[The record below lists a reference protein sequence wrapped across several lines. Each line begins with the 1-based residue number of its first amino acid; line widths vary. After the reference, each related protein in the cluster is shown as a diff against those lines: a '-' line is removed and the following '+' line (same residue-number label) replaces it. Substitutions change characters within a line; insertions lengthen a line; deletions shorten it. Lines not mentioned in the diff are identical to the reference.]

1 MPGLYLRLLPPRPL
15 PPLHPPAAPGRT
27 LLSVPWLR
35 AARGSPPFSTRD
47 AILRV
52 PLNSETLSMALGRL
66 CGSRDGSAGLWD
78 WNQTWYT
85 NSPRFTWCFENT
97 VLAWIPCAYLW
108 ICFPFYYSYLRH
120 KNKGYIR
127 MSHIFK
133 IKMVLGFLLVI
144 LCFSNVFFVMWEIS
158 QGIPRTPAFFISPAV
173 LGITMILAMFLTQAE
188 RMMGIRSS
196 GIMLIY
202 WLLTFLSAL
211 VIFSSKIQR
220 GLERGFLEDFFHHV
234 ATYLYVSLVLGE
246 LVLFCLVDH
255 PPFFSKAVNCSNQ
268 CPEASSSFL
277 SKITYWWF
285 SGLVWKG
292 CRQSLGV
299 DDLWSVRKKD
309 SSEEIV
315 AWAEKE
321 WKKYNKRMK
330 QKMES
335 ATFKKSQKTETDTAE
350 AEETEV
356 LLQSEHSQSGPLLQ
370 AFWSMFGTYFLL
382 STLCLVICDVFLF
395 SIPKILSLFL
405 EFIEDQEAP
414 SWHGY
419 FYAFVLVLLACLQT
433 LFEQRYMY
441 MCLVL
446 GLRLKTAVTGLVYR
460 KILIMS
466 SASRKTVTVGEIVNL
481 VSVDVQKLMDLI
493 IYFNGT
499 WLAPIRII
507 ICFVF
512 LWQLLGPSALAS
524 IAVFL
529 FLLPLNFMITKRR
542 SHFQEAQMKHK
553 DERAKL
559 TNAILSDIKVI
570 KLYGWEKTFMEKVHA
585 IRRQELQ
592 ALKRSQILFS
602 ASLASFHSST
612 FLIAFVMFAVYTLVD
627 NTHVLD
633 AQKAFVSLTL
643 INILNTAHSF
653 LPFSINAAVQAK
665 VSLKRLAAFL
675 NLEELNP
682 ESSNRNTSDCVPA
695 SIIIRNG
702 TFCWSKD
709 TSPCLRRIDLTVPQG
724 SLLAVVGQVG
734 AGKSSLLSAL
744 LGDLEKMDG
753 FVTMKGTAAYVPQQA
768 WIQNASVE
776 DNILFGKK
784 MDETWFNRVVDACA
798 LQPDLE
804 SFPAGQ
810 KSEIGEKGI
819 NISGG
824 QKQRVSLARA
834 VYQRSSIYLLDDPL
848 SAVDAHVGQHI
859 FEHVLGPNG
868 LLKDKTRVLVTHM
881 ISVLHQVDNI
891 VVLVN
896 GMIAEIGSY
905 QELSQRNGAFA
916 EFLQSHNTAEEKA
929 CSGFPATG
937 GIRDTVTSRNNPSGD
952 KLLSDNSVKSPAMG
966 RETIPISQGCTT
978 AEVTEGR
985 LTRGEKTQRGRV
997 NTSVYAA
1004 YLRAAGLPL
1013 CAYIILLF
1021 TCQQVLSF
1029 FRGYWLSVWTEDPVH
1044 NGTQQYTELRVGV
1057 FGALGVIQAVV
1068 RFVSTAAVFLGGM
1081 SASHKLF
1088 LQLLRN
1094 VARSPTVFFE
1104 ETPIGNLL
1112 NRFSKEMDAIDSIIP
1127 DKLKSLLGF
1136 LFNLLEIYLVI
1147 IVATPKAAIAIVPL
1161 TAFYAVFQHFY
1172 VTTSCQLR
1180 RLEAAS
1186 RSPIYSHI
1194 SETFH
1199 GSSVIRAYKDQERFI
1214 TKSNSLVDEN
1224 LRICFPGAVAD
1235 RWLATNLE
1243 FLGNGVVLFAA
1254 LFAAIG
1260 RTHLSPGT
1268 AGFSISY
1275 ALQITG
1281 VLNWMV
1287 RSWTEIENNIVS
1299 VERVS
1304 EYSRTPK
1311 EAPWTLNNKLQGQVW
1326 LTEGRIE
1333 FRNYSLRYR
1342 PNLELALKHI
1352 NLTINGK
1359 EKIGI
1364 TGRTGAGKST
1374 LAAGLL
1380 RLVEAAE
1387 GAILIDGQDIAQ
1399 LGLHDLRMKI
1409 TVIPQDPVLFSGTLR
1424 MNLDPLNQYTDAD
1437 IWTALEL
1444 TQLKNFVADLPEQL
1458 EYKCTDQGENL
1469 STGQKQLVCLAR
1481 ALLQKAK
1488 VLILDEA
1495 TAAIDTE
1502 TDLQIQSALRTQF
1515 KESTV
1520 LTIAHRINT
1529 IMDCDR
1535 ILVLENGQI
1544 AEFDTPK
1551 QLIAQKGL
1559 FYKLMEESGLV

>member
-1 MPGLYLRLLPPRPL
+1 M
-15 PPLHPPAAPGRT
+15 AAGG
-27 LLSVPWLR
+27 
-35 AARGSPPFSTRD
+35 A
-47 AILRV
+47 
-52 PLNSETLSMALGRL
+52 L
-66 CGSRDGSAGLWD
+66 CGSREGSAGLWN

-85 NSPRFTWCFENT
+85 NTPRFTWCFERT
-97 VLAWIPCAYLW
+97 VVAWIPCAYLW
-108 ICFPFYYSYLRH
+108 ICFPFYYLYLQH
-120 KNKGYIR
+120 KTKGYIR
-127 MSHIFK
+127 MSHVFK
-133 IKMVLGFLLVI
+133 AK
-144 LCFSNVFFVMWEIS
+144 
-158 QGIPRTPAFFISPAV
+158 
-173 LGITMILAMFLTQAE
+173 MILAVFLTQAE
-188 RMMGIRSS
+188 RMKGIQSS
-196 GIMLIY
+196 GILLIY
-202 WLLTFLSAL
+202 WLLSFMAA
-211 VIFSSKIQR
+211 VVMFSSKVQHA
-220 GLERGFLEDFFHHV
+220 LERGFLEDHFHHV
-234 ATYLYVSLVLGE
+234 TTYLYVSLVLGE

-255 PPFFSKAVNCSNQ
+255 PPFFSKAVNSPNQ
-268 CPEASSSFL
+268 CPEASTSFL

-292 CRQSLGV
+292 CQRSLKV
-299 DDLWSVRKKD
+299 DDLWPVRKED

-315 AWAEKE
+315 SWAERV
-321 WKKYNKRMK
+321 WKKCHSRTQ
-330 QKMES
+330 QKVGS
-335 ATFKKSQKTETDTAE
+335 ATFKKGQKSETGIAE

-356 LLQSEHSQSGPLLQ
+356 LLQSEHSQSRPLLK

-382 STLCLVICDVFLF
+382 STVCLVICDVFLF
-395 SIPKILSLFL
+395 SIPKLLSLFL

-419 FYAFVLVLLACLQT
+419 FYAFTMFLLACLQT

-460 KILIMS
+460 KILVMS
-466 SASRKTVTVGEIVNL
+466 SASRKAATVGEIVNL

-512 LWQLLGPSALAS
+512 LWQLLGPSALTS

-529 FLLPLNFMITKRR
+529 FLLPLNFMITKKR
-542 SHFQEAQMKHK
+542 SQFQETQMKHK

-570 KLYGWEKTFMEKVHA
+570 KLYGWEKTFTEKVLG
-585 IRRQELQ
+585 IRKQELQ

-612 FLIAFVMFAVYTLVD
+612 FLTAFVMFAVYTLVD

-643 INILNTAHSF
+643 INILNSAHSF

-682 ESSNRNTSDCVPA
+682 ESSSRNTSDCVQA
-695 SIIIRNG
+695 SITIRNG
-702 TFCWSKD
+702 TFCWSKE

-744 LGDLEKMDG
+744 LGELEKMDG
-753 FVTMKGTAAYVPQQA
+753 CMIMKDTAAYVPQQA

-776 DNILFGKK
+776 DNILFGKE
-784 MDETWFNRVVDACA
+784 MNETWFNRVIDACA

-804 SFPAGQ
+804 SFPAGR

-824 QKQRVSLARA
+824 QKQRVNLARA
-834 VYQRSSIYLLDDPL
+834 VYQKASIYLLDDPL

-868 LLKDKTRVLVTHM
+868 LLKDKQTRVLVTHT
-881 ISVLHQVDNI
+881 INILPQVDNI
-891 VVLVN
+891 VFLVD
-896 GMIAEIGSY
+896 GTISEIGSY
-905 QELSQRNGAFA
+905 QELLQRNGAFA
-916 EFLQSHNTAEEKA
+916 EFLHSHITAEEQA
-929 CSGFPATG
+929 GTGFPALG
-937 GIRDTVTSRNNPSGD
+937 DTKGTITSRSGLSQR
-952 KLLSDNSVKSPAMG
+952 KLFSDNLVRSSAMG
-966 RETIPISQGCTT
+966 RETIPASQDSTT
-978 AEVTEGR
+978 AAATKGR
-985 LTRGEKTQRGRV
+985 LMKEEKTQHSRV
-997 NTSVYAA
+997 NTSIYAA
-1004 YLRAAGLPL
+1004 YLKATGLPL
-1013 CAYIILLF
+1013 CVYTILLF
-1021 TCQQVLSF
+1021 TCQQAVSF
-1029 FRGYWLSVWTEDPVH
+1029 SRGYWLSMWTDDPVH
-1044 NGTQQYTELRVGV
+1044 NRTQQHTELRVGV
-1057 FGALGVIQAVV
+1057 FGALGVIQALG
-1068 RFVSTAAVFLGGM
+1068 RFASTAAVLLGGVL
-1081 SASHKLF
+1081 ASHKLF

-1094 VARSPTVFFE
+1094 VARSPMVFFE
-1104 ETPIGNLL
+1104 QTPIGNLL
-1112 NRFSKEMDAIDSIIP
+1112 NRFSREMDAIDSVIP

-1147 IVATPKAAIAIVPL
+1147 IVATPRAAMAIVPL
-1161 TAFYAVFQHFY
+1161 TVLYAAFQHFY
-1172 VTTSCQLR
+1172 VITSCQLR
-1180 RLEAAS
+1180 RIEAAS

-1194 SETFH
+1194 SETFQ
-1199 GSSVIRAYKDQERFI
+1199 GSSVIRAHKAQERFI
-1214 TKSNSLVDEN
+1214 LKSNFLVDEN
-1224 LRICFPGAVAD
+1224 QRICFPGAVAD

-1243 FLGNGVVLFAA
+1243 FLSNGIVLFAA
-1254 LFAAIG
+1254 LFAAVG

-1299 VERVS
+1299 VERVR
-1304 EYSRTPK
+1304 EYLRTPK
-1311 EAPWTLNNKLQGQVW
+1311 EAPWTLNGKLQGQVW

-1342 PNLELALKHI
+1342 PNLELALKHV
-1352 NLTINGK
+1352 NLTINGQ

-1374 LAAGLL
+1374 LAVGLL

-1387 GAILIDGQDIAQ
+1387 GAILIDGLDIAQ
-1399 LGLHDLRMKI
+1399 LGLHDLRTKI
-1409 TVIPQDPVLFSGTLR
+1409 TVIPQDPVLFSGSLR
-1424 MNLDPLNQYTDAD
+1424 MNLDPLNQHTDAD

-1444 TQLKNFVADLPEQL
+1444 TQLKNFVADLPDQL

-1481 ALLQKAK
+1481 ALLRKAK
-1488 VLILDEA
+1488 ILILDEA
-1495 TAAIDTE
+1495 TAAVDLE
-1502 TDLQIQSALRTQF
+1502 TDLQIQSTLRTQF
-1515 KESTV
+1515 KDSTV

-1529 IMDCDR
+1529 VMDCDR
-1535 ILVLENGQI
+1535 ILVLENGRV
-1544 AEFDTPK
+1544 AEFDTLEH
-1551 QLIAQKGL
+1551 LIAQKGP
-1559 FYKLMEESGLV
+1559 FYRLMEESGLA

>member
-1 MPGLYLRLLPPRPL
+1 
-15 PPLHPPAAPGRT
+15 
-27 LLSVPWLR
+27 
-35 AARGSPPFSTRD
+35 
-47 AILRV
+47 
-52 PLNSETLSMALGRL
+52 MALGRL
-66 CGSRDGSAGLWD
+66 CGSRDGSD

-255 PPFFSKAVNCSNQ
+255 PPFFSKAVNCSV
-268 CPEASSSFL
+268 S
-277 SKITYWWF
+277 I
-285 SGLVWKG
+285 
-292 CRQSLGV
+292 
-299 DDLWSVRKKD
+299 
-309 SSEEIV
+309 IV
-315 AWAEKE
+315 AFHNALLPCSSK
-321 WKKYNKRMK
+321 M
-330 QKMES
+330 QKNRWCFFVS
-335 ATFKKSQKTETDTAE
+335 DITS
-350 AEETEV
+350 V
-356 LLQSEHSQSGPLLQ
+356 LHKLINIVLMS
-370 AFWSMFGTYFLL
+370 
-382 STLCLVICDVFLF
+382 C
-395 SIPKILSLFL
+395 SLFL

-460 KILIMS
+460 KVSL
-466 SASRKTVTVGEIVNL
+466 KTVTVGEIVNL

-602 ASLASFHSST
+602 EMVWFCFAPFQ
-612 FLIAFVMFAVYTLVD
+612 IAFVMFAVYTLVD

-682 ESSNRNTSDCVPA
+682 ESSNRNTSDWGGDGVV
-695 SIIIRNG
+695 S
-702 TFCWSKD
+702 F
-709 TSPCLRRIDLTVPQG
+709 LYRIDLTVPQG

-929 CSGFPATG
+929 CSGFPGNA
-937 GIRDTVTSRNNPSGD
+937 RFLFS
-952 KLLSDNSVKSPAMG
+952 LYSDNSVKSPAMG

-1057 FGALGVIQAVV
+1057 FGALGVIQGL
-1068 RFVSTAAVFLGGM
+1068 FHLSPTAVFLGGM

>member
-1 MPGLYLRLLPPRPL
+1 
-15 PPLHPPAAPGRT
+15 
-27 LLSVPWLR
+27 
-35 AARGSPPFSTRD
+35 
-47 AILRV
+47 
-52 PLNSETLSMALGRL
+52 
-66 CGSRDGSAGLWD
+66 D

-85 NSPRFTWCFENT
+85 NTPRFTWCFEST
-97 VLAWIPCAYLW
+97 VIAWIPCAYLW
-108 ICFPFYYSYLRH
+108 ICFPFYYLYLRH

-133 IKMVLGFLLVI
+133 TKMVLGFILVM
-144 LCFSNVFFVMWEIS
+144 LCFSKVFFTLWERS
-158 QGIPRTPAFFISPAV
+158 QGIPRAPAFFISPAV
-173 LGITMILAMFLTQAE
+173 VGITMILAIFLTQVE
-188 RMMGIRSS
+188 RMMGIQSS
-196 GIMLIY
+196 GILLIY
-202 WLLTFLSAL
+202 WLLSFVAAVVMFT
-211 VIFSSKIQR
+211 SKVQHA
-220 GLERGFLEDFFHHV
+220 LERGFLEDLFHHV
-234 ATYLYVSLVLGE
+234 TTYLYASLVLGE

-255 PPFFSKAVNCSNQ
+255 PPFFSRDVNNPNQ
-268 CPEASSSFL
+268 CPEASTSFL

-292 CRQSLGV
+292 CKQPLVV
-299 DDLWSVRKKD
+299 DDLWPVRKED

-315 AWAEKE
+315 ALAERE
-321 WKKYNKRMK
+321 WKKCHSRTQQN
-330 QKMES
+330 MES
-335 ATFKKSQKTETDTAE
+335 ATFKKGQKSEIGIAE

-356 LLQSEHSQSGPLLQ
+356 LLQSEHSQSGPLLKV
-370 AFWSMFGTYFLL
+370 FWGMFGTYFLL
-382 STLCLVICDVFLF
+382 STVCLVICDVFLF
-395 SIPKILSLFL
+395 SIPKLLSLFL
-405 EFIEDQEAP
+405 EFIEDPEAP

-419 FYAFVLVLLACLQT
+419 FYAFSMFLLACLQT

-460 KILIMS
+460 KILVMS
-466 SASRKTVTVGEIVNL
+466 NASRKAATVGEIINL
-481 VSVDVQKLMDLI
+481 VSVDSQKLMDLI

-512 LWQLLGPSALAS
+512 LWQLLGPSALTS

-529 FLLPLNFMITKRR
+529 FLLPLNFVITKKR
-542 SHFQEAQMKHK
+542 SQFQETQMKHK

-559 TNAILSDIKVI
+559 TNAILSNIKVI
-570 KLYGWEKTFMEKVHA
+570 KLYGWEKTFMEKVLG
-585 IRRQELQ
+585 IRKQELQ

-627 NTHVLD
+627 HTNILD
-633 AQKAFVSLTL
+633 AQKAFVALTL

-653 LPFSINAAVQAK
+653 LPFSINATVQAK
-665 VSLKRLAAFL
+665 VSLNRLAAFL

-682 ESSNRNTSDCVPA
+682 ESSSRSTSDCGELFI
-695 SIIIRNG
+695 SIRNG
-702 TFCWSKD
+702 TFCWSKE
-709 TSPCLRRIDLTVPQG
+709 TSPCLKRIDLTVPHG
-724 SLLAVVGQVG
+724 SLFAVVGQVG

-744 LGDLEKMDG
+744 LGELENRNG
-753 FVTMKGTAAYVPQQA
+753 CVTVKGTAAYVPQQA

-776 DNILFGKK
+776 DNILFGKE
-784 MDETWFNRVVDACA
+784 MDETWFNRVIDACA

-804 SFPAGQ
+804 SFPAGR

-824 QKQRVSLARA
+824 QKQRVNLARA
-834 VYQRSSIYLLDDPL
+834 VYQKASIYLLDDPL

-859 FEHVLGPNG
+859 FEHVLGHNG
-868 LLKDKTRVLVTHM
+868 LLKDKTRVLVTHT
-881 ISVLHQVDNI
+881 INILPQVDNI
-891 VVLVN
+891 VFLEN
-896 GMIAEIGSY
+896 GAISEFGSY
-905 QELSQRNGAFA
+905 QELLQRNGAFA
-916 EFLQSHNTAEEKA
+916 EFLHSHITAEEKA
-929 CSGFPATG
+929 STVFPAIG
-937 GIRDTVTSRNNPSGD
+937 DTKSTITSRNSPSQE
-952 KLLSDNSVKSPAMG
+952 KPFSDNSVKFSAME
-966 RETIPISQGCTT
+966 RETIPVSQDCTT
-978 AEVTEGR
+978 AAATKGR
-985 LTRGEKTQRGRV
+985 LTKGEKTQHGRV
-997 NTSVYAA
+997 NTSIYAA
-1004 YLRAAGLPL
+1004 YLKAMGSPL
-1013 CAYIILLF
+1013 CVCVILLF
-1021 TCQQVLSF
+1021 MCQQAASF
-1029 FRGYWLSVWTEDPVH
+1029 SRGYWLSMWTDDPVH
-1044 NGTQQYTELRVGV
+1044 NGTQQHTELRVGV
-1057 FGALGVIQAVV
+1057 FGTLGVVQALG
-1068 RFVSTAAVFLGGM
+1068 RFASTAAVLLGGVL
-1081 SASHKLF
+1081 ASHKLF
-1088 LQLLRN
+1088 VQLLRN
-1094 VARSPTVFFE
+1094 VARSPMVFFE
-1104 ETPIGNLL
+1104 QTPIGNLL
-1112 NRFSKEMDAIDSIIP
+1112 NRFSKEMDAVDSVIP

-1147 IVATPKAAIAIVPL
+1147 IVATPKAAMAIVPL
-1161 TAFYAVFQHFY
+1161 TLLYAAFQHFY
-1172 VTTSCQLR
+1172 VITSCQLR
-1180 RLEAAS
+1180 RREAAS

-1194 SETFH
+1194 SETFQ

-1214 TKSNSLVDEN
+1214 LKSNFLVDEN
-1224 LRICFPGAVAD
+1224 QRICFPGAVAD

-1243 FLGNGVVLFAA
+1243 FLGNGIVLFAA
-1254 LFAAIG
+1254 LFAAMG

-1299 VERVS
+1299 VERVR
-1304 EYSRTPK
+1304 EYVRTPK
-1311 EAPWTLNNKLQGQVW
+1311 EAPWTLNGKRQGQVW

-1342 PNLELALKHI
+1342 PNLELALKDI
-1352 NLTINGK
+1352 SLTIHGQ

-1374 LAAGLL
+1374 LAVGLL

-1387 GAILIDGQDIAQ
+1387 GAILIDGLDIAQ
-1399 LGLHDLRMKI
+1399 LGLHDLRTKI
-1409 TVIPQDPVLFSGTLR
+1409 TVIPQDPVLFSGSLR

-1444 TQLKNFVADLPEQL
+1444 TQLKNFIADLPDQL

-1469 STGQKQLVCLAR
+1469 STGQKQLLCLAR

-1488 VLILDEA
+1488 ILILDEA
-1495 TAAIDTE
+1495 TAAVDLE
-1502 TDLQIQSALRTQF
+1502 TDLQIQSTLRTQF
-1515 KESTV
+1515 KDSTV

-1535 ILVLENGQI
+1535 ILVLENGRI
-1544 AEFDTPK
+1544 AEFDTLEH
-1551 QLIAQKGL
+1551 LIAQKGL
-1559 FYKLMEESGLV
+1559 FYRLMEESGLA

>member
-1 MPGLYLRLLPPRPL
+1 
-15 PPLHPPAAPGRT
+15 
-27 LLSVPWLR
+27 
-35 AARGSPPFSTRD
+35 
-47 AILRV
+47 
-52 PLNSETLSMALGRL
+52 
-66 CGSRDGSAGLWD
+66 D

-85 NSPRFTWCFENT
+85 NTPRFTGCFERT
-97 VLAWIPCAYLW
+97 VIAWIPCAYLW
-108 ICFPFYYSYLRH
+108 ICFPFYYLYLQRN
-120 KNKGYIR
+120 NKGYIR

-133 IKMVLGFLLVI
+133 TKMVLGFILVI
-144 LCFSNVFFVMWEIS
+144 LCFSNVFFVLWEIS
-158 QGIPRTPAFFISPAV
+158 QGIPRAPAFFISPAV

-188 RMMGIRSS
+188 RMMGIQSS
-196 GIMLIY
+196 GVLLIY
-202 WLLTFLSAL
+202 WLLSFVAA
-211 VIFSSKIQR
+211 VVMFSSKVQHA
-220 GLERGFLEDFFHHV
+220 LERGFLEDHFHHIT
-234 ATYLYVSLVLGE
+234 TYIYASLVLGE

-255 PPFFSKAVNCSNQ
+255 PPFFSKAVNNSNQ

-285 SGLVWKG
+285 SWLVWKG
-292 CRQSLGV
+292 CQRSLGV
-299 DDLWSVRKKD
+299 DDLWPVRKED

-315 AWAEKE
+315 AWAERE
-321 WKKYNKRMK
+321 WKKCHSRSQ

-335 ATFKKSQKTETDTAE
+335 ASFKKGQKSENGTAG

-356 LLQSEHSQSGPLLQ
+356 LLQSEHSQSGPLLKV
-370 AFWSMFGTYFLL
+370 FWSMFGTYFLL
-382 STLCLVICDVFLF
+382 STVCLVICDVFLF
-395 SIPKILSLFL
+395 SIPKLLSLFL

-419 FYAFVLVLLACLQT
+419 FYAFTMFLLACLQT

-460 KILIMS
+460 KILVMS
-466 SASRKTVTVGEIVNL
+466 NASRKAATVGEIVNL

-512 LWQLLGPSALAS
+512 LWQLLGPSALSS

-529 FLLPLNFMITKRR
+529 FLLPLNFVITKKR
-542 SHFQEAQMKHK
+542 SQFQETQMKHK

-570 KLYGWEKTFMEKVHA
+570 KLYGWEKTFMEKVLG
-585 IRRQELQ
+585 IRKQELQ

-653 LPFSINAAVQAK
+653 LPFSINAVVQAK
-665 VSLKRLAAFL
+665 VSLNRLAAFL
-675 NLEELNP
+675 NLEELNS
-682 ESSNRNTSDCVPA
+682 ESSSRNTSDCGE
-695 SIIIRNG
+695 SYITIRNG
-702 TFCWSKD
+702 TFCWSKE

-744 LGDLEKMDG
+744 LGELEKTDG
-753 FVTMKGTAAYVPQQA
+753 SVTMKDTAAYVPQQA

-776 DNILFGKK
+776 DNILFGKE
-784 MDETWFNRVVDACA
+784 MDETWFNTVIDACA

-804 SFPAGQ
+804 SFPVGR
-810 KSEIGEKGI
+810 KSEIGDKGI

-824 QKQRVSLARA
+824 QKQRVNLARA
-834 VYQRSSIYLLDDPL
+834 VYQKALIYLLDDPL

-868 LLKDKTRVLVTHM
+868 LLKDKTRVLVTHT
-881 ISVLHQVDNI
+881 INILPQVDNI
-891 VVLVN
+891 VFLVD
-896 GMIAEIGSY
+896 GTISEIGSY
-905 QELSQRNGAFA
+905 QELLQRNGAFA
-916 EFLQSHNTAEEKA
+916 EFLHSHVTAEEKA
-929 CSGFPATG
+929 GTGFPAIG
-937 GIRDTVTSRNNPSGD
+937 DTKSTISSRKGPSQEQ
-952 KLLSDNSVKSPAMG
+952 LFSDNSVKSSAMG
-966 RETIPISQGCTT
+966 RETVPVSQVCTT
-978 AEVTEGR
+978 AAATKGR
-985 LTRGEKTQRGRV
+985 LTKGEKTQRGRV
-997 NTSVYAA
+997 NTSIYAA
-1004 YLRAAGLPL
+1004 YLKATGLPL
-1013 CAYIILLF
+1013 CVYIILLF
-1021 TCQQVLSF
+1021 TCQQAVSF
-1029 FRGYWLSVWTEDPVH
+1029 SRGYWLSMWTDDPVH
-1044 NGTQQYTELRVGV
+1044 NGTQQHTELRVGV
-1057 FGALGVIQAVV
+1057 FGALGVIQALS
-1068 RFVSTAAVFLGGM
+1068 RFASTAAVLLGGVL
-1081 SASHKLF
+1081 ASHKLF

-1094 VARSPTVFFE
+1094 VARSPMVFFE
-1104 ETPIGNLL
+1104 QTPIGNLL
-1112 NRFSKEMDAIDSIIP
+1112 NKREMDAIDSVIP

-1147 IVATPKAAIAIVPL
+1147 IVATPRAAMAIVPL
-1161 TAFYAVFQHFY
+1161 TVLYAAFQHFY
-1172 VTTSCQLR
+1172 VITSCQLR
-1180 RLEAAS
+1180 RTEAAS

-1194 SETFH
+1194 SETFQ

-1214 TKSNSLVDEN
+1214 LKSNFLVDEN
-1224 LRICFPGAVAD
+1224 QRISFPGAVAD

-1243 FLGNGVVLFAA
+1243 FLGNGIVLFAA
-1254 LFAAIG
+1254 LFAAMG

-1281 VLNWMV
+1281 VLNWLV

-1299 VERVS
+1299 VERVR
-1304 EYSRTPK
+1304 EYLRTPK
-1311 EAPWTLNNKLQGQVW
+1311 EAPWTVNGKLQGQDW

-1333 FRNYSLRYR
+1333 FRDYSLRYR
-1342 PNLELALKHI
+1342 PNLELALKHV
-1352 NLTINGK
+1352 NLTINGQ

-1364 TGRTGAGKST
+1364 TGRTGAGKSS
-1374 LAAGLL
+1374 LAVGLL

-1387 GAILIDGQDIAQ
+1387 GAILIDGLDIAQ
-1399 LGLHDLRMKI
+1399 LGLHDLRTRI
-1409 TVIPQDPVLFSGTLR
+1409 TVIPQDPVLFSGSLR
-1424 MNLDPLNQYTDAD
+1424 MNLDPLNRYTDAD

-1444 TQLKNFVADLPEQL
+1444 TQLKNFVADLPDQL

-1488 VLILDEA
+1488 ILILDEA
-1495 TAAIDTE
+1495 TAAVDLE
-1502 TDLQIQSALRTQF
+1502 TDLQIQSTLRTQF
-1515 KESTV
+1515 KDSTV

-1529 IMDCDR
+1529 VMDCDR
-1535 ILVLENGQI
+1535 ILVLENGRI
-1544 AEFDTPK
+1544 AEFDTLEH
-1551 QLIAQKGL
+1551 LIAQKGL
-1559 FYKLMEESGLV
+1559 FYRLMEESGLA

>member
-1 MPGLYLRLLPPRPL
+1 
-15 PPLHPPAAPGRT
+15 
-27 LLSVPWLR
+27 
-35 AARGSPPFSTRD
+35 PPFHRSFHTD
-47 AILRV
+47 YSDCSQI
-52 PLNSETLSMALGRL
+52 
-66 CGSRDGSAGLWD
+66 
-78 WNQTWYT
+78 
-85 NSPRFTWCFENT
+85 T
-97 VLAWIPCAYLW
+97 VIAWIPCAYLW
-108 ICFPFYYSYLRH
+108 VCFPFYYLYLRH

-127 MSHIFK
+127 MSHVFK
-133 IKMVLGFLLVI
+133 AKMVRVEDGLLI
-144 LCFSNVFFVMWEIS
+144 WTKIYTSS
-158 QGIPRTPAFFISPAV
+158 Q
-173 LGITMILAMFLTQAE
+173 ILAMFLTQVE
-188 RMMGIRSS
+188 RMMGIQSS
-196 GIMLIY
+196 GVLLIY
-202 WLLTFLSAL
+202 WLLSFMAA
-211 VIFSSKIQR
+211 VVMFSSK
-220 GLERGFLEDFFHHV
+220 GFLEDHFHHIT
-234 ATYLYVSLVLGE
+234 TYLYASLVLGE

-255 PPFFSKAVNCSNQ
+255 PPFFSEAINNLNQ

-285 SGLVWKG
+285 SGLVRKG
-292 CRQSLGV
+292 YQQSLGV
-299 DDLWSVRKKD
+299 DDLWPVRKED

-315 AWAEKE
+315 AWAERE
-321 WKKYNKRMK
+321 WR
-330 QKMES
+330 
-335 ATFKKSQKTETDTAE
+335 KSCHGLK

-356 LLQSEHSQSGPLLQ
+356 LLQSERSQSGPLLR

-382 STLCLVICDVFLF
+382 STVCLVICDIFLF
-395 SIPKILSLFL
+395 SIPKLLSLFL

-419 FYAFVLVLLACLQT
+419 FYAFTMFLLACLQT

-460 KILIMS
+460 KILVMS
-466 SASRKTVTVGEIVNL
+466 NASRKAATVGEIVNL

-512 LWQLLGPSALAS
+512 LWQLLGPSALTS

-529 FLLPLNFMITKRR
+529 FLLPLNFMITKKR
-542 SHFQEAQMKHK
+542 SQFQETQMKHK

-570 KLYGWEKTFMEKVHA
+570 KLYGWEKTFMEKVFG
-585 IRRQELQ
+585 IRKQELQ
-592 ALKRSQILFS
+592 ALKRSQILFA

-653 LPFSINAAVQAK
+653 LPFSINAAVQ
-665 VSLKRLAAFL
+665 VICRLC
-675 NLEELNP
+675 
-682 ESSNRNTSDCVPA
+682 SSFFVQA
-695 SIIIRNG
+695 SITIRNG

-709 TSPCLRRIDLTVPQG
+709 TSPCLRSINLTVPQG

-744 LGDLEKMDG
+744 LGELEKTDG
-753 FVTMKGTAAYVPQQA
+753 CVTMKDTAAYVPQQP

-776 DNILFGKK
+776 DNILFGKEI
-784 MDETWFNRVVDACA
+784 DEIWFNRVIDACA

-824 QKQRVSLARA
+824 QKQRVNLARA
-834 VYQRSSIYLLDDPL
+834 VYQNASIYLLDDPL

-868 LLKDKTRVLVTHM
+868 LLKDKTRVLVTHT
-881 ISVLHQVDNI
+881 INILPQVDNI
-891 VVLVN
+891 VFLVD
-896 GMIAEIGSY
+896 GMISEVGSY
-905 QELSQRNGAFA
+905 QELLQRNGAFA
-916 EFLQSHNTAEEKA
+916 EFLRSHFTPEEKA
-929 CSGFPATG
+929 GAGFPG
-937 GIRDTVTSRNNPSGD
+937 NP
-952 KLLSDNSVKSPAMG
+952 NEG
-966 RETIPISQGCTT
+966 RETIPVSQDCTT
-978 AEVTEGR
+978 AVATEGR
-985 LTRGEKTQRGRV
+985 LTKGEKTQRGRV
-997 NTSVYAA
+997 NTSIYAA
-1004 YLRAAGLPL
+1004 YLKVTGLPL
-1013 CAYIILLF
+1013 CVYIILLF
-1021 TCQQVLSF
+1021 TCQQAVSF
-1029 FRGYWLSVWTEDPVH
+1029 SRGYWLSIWTDDPVH
-1044 NGTQQYTELRVGV
+1044 NGTQHHTELRVGV
-1057 FGALGVIQAVV
+1057 FGALGVIQALG
-1068 RFVSTAAVFLGGM
+1068 RFASTAAVLLGGVL
-1081 SASHKLF
+1081 ASHKLF

-1094 VARSPTVFFE
+1094 VARSPMVFFE
-1104 ETPIGNLL
+1104 QTPIGNLL
-1112 NRFSKEMDAIDSIIP
+1112 NRFSREMDAIDSIIP

-1147 IVATPKAAIAIVPL
+1147 IVATPRAAMAIVPL
-1161 TAFYAVFQHFY
+1161 TVLYAVFQHFY
-1172 VTTSCQLR
+1172 VITSCQLR
-1180 RLEAAS
+1180 RTEAAS

-1194 SETFH
+1194 SETFQ

-1214 TKSNSLVDEN
+1214 LKSNFLVDEN
-1224 LRICFPGAVAD
+1224 QRICFPGAVAD

-1243 FLGNGVVLFAA
+1243 FLGNGIVLFAA
-1254 LFAAIG
+1254 LFAAMG

-1299 VERVS
+1299 VERVR
-1304 EYSRTPK
+1304 EYLRTPK
-1311 EAPWTLNNKLQGQVW
+1311 EAPWTLNGKLQGHVW

-1342 PNLELALKHI
+1342 PNLELALKQV
-1352 NLTINGK
+1352 NLTINGQ

-1374 LAAGLL
+1374 LAVGLL

-1387 GAILIDGQDIAQ
+1387 GAILIDGVNISQ
-1399 LGLHDLRMKI
+1399 LGLHDLRTKI
-1409 TVIPQDPVLFSGTLR
+1409 TVIPQDPVLFPGSLR
-1424 MNLDPLNQYTDAD
+1424 MNLDPLNQYNDAD

-1444 TQLKNFVADLPEQL
+1444 TQLKNFVADLPDQL

-1481 ALLQKAK
+1481 ALLRKAK
-1488 VLILDEA
+1488 ILILDEA
-1495 TAAIDTE
+1495 TAAVDFE
-1502 TDLQIQSALRTQF
+1502 TDLQIQSTLRTQF
-1515 KESTV
+1515 KGSTV

-1544 AEFDTPK
+1544 AEFDTVEH
-1551 QLIAQKGL
+1551 LIAQKGL
-1559 FYKLMEESGLV
+1559 FYKLMEESGLA

>member
-1 MPGLYLRLLPPRPL
+1 
-15 PPLHPPAAPGRT
+15 
-27 LLSVPWLR
+27 
-35 AARGSPPFSTRD
+35 
-47 AILRV
+47 
-52 PLNSETLSMALGRL
+52 
-66 CGSRDGSAGLWD
+66 D
-78 WNQTWYT
+78 WNHTWYT
-85 NSPRFTWCFENT
+85 NTPRFTWCFEST
-97 VLAWIPCAYLW
+97 VIAWTPCAYLW
-108 ICFPFYYSYLRH
+108 ICFPFYYLYLRH

-127 MSHIFK
+127 MSCIFK
-133 IKMVLGFLLVI
+133 TKMVLGFVLVI
-144 LCFSNVFFVMWEIS
+144 LCFSNVFFVLWEIS
-158 QGIPRTPAFFISPAV
+158 QGIPRAPAFFISPLV
-173 LGITMILAMFLTQAE
+173 VGITMILAMFLTQVE
-188 RMMGIRSS
+188 RMMGIQSS
-196 GIMLIY
+196 GILLIY
-202 WLLTFLSAL
+202 WLLSFVAA
-211 VIFSSKIQR
+211 VVVFSSKVQHA
-220 GLERGFLEDFFHHV
+220 LERGFLEDRFHHV
-234 ATYLYVSLVLGE
+234 TTYIYASLVLGE

-255 PPFFSKAVNCSNQ
+255 PPFFSKAVNNP

-285 SGLVWKG
+285 SGLVWQG
-292 CRQSLGV
+292 CQQPLGM
-299 DDLWSVRKKD
+299 DDLWPVRKED
-309 SSEEIV
+309 CSEEIV
-315 AWAEKE
+315 AWAERE
-321 WKKYNKRMK
+321 WKKCHSRTP

-335 ATFKKSQKTETDTAE
+335 ATFKKGQKSETGIAE

-356 LLQSEHSQSGPLLQ
+356 LLQSEHSQSRPLLKV
-370 AFWSMFGTYFLL
+370 FWSMFGTYFLL
-382 STLCLVICDVFLF
+382 STVCLVICDVFLF
-395 SIPKILSLFL
+395 SIPKVLSLFL
-405 EFIEDQEAP
+405 EFIEDREAP

-419 FYAFVLVLLACLQT
+419 FYAFTMFLLACLQT

-460 KILIMS
+460 KILVMS
-466 SASRKTVTVGEIVNL
+466 NASRKAATVGEIVNL

-512 LWQLLGPSALAS
+512 LWQLLGPSALTS

-529 FLLPLNFMITKRR
+529 FLLPLNFVITKRR
-542 SHFQEAQMKHK
+542 TQFQEIQMKHK

-570 KLYGWEKTFMEKVHA
+570 KLYGWEKTFMEKVFG
-585 IRRQELQ
+585 IRKQELQ

-612 FLIAFVMFAVYTLVD
+612 FLIAFVMFAVYTLAD

-665 VSLKRLAAFL
+665 VSLNRLAAFL

-682 ESSNRNTSDCVPA
+682 ESSSRNTSDRVET
-695 SIIIRNG
+695 SITVRNG
-702 TFCWSKD
+702 SFCWSKE
-709 TSPCLRRIDLTVPQG
+709 TACLRRIDLNVPQG

-744 LGDLEKMDG
+744 LGELEKTDG
-753 FVTMKGTAAYVPQQA
+753 CVAMKGTAAYVPQQA

-776 DNILFGKK
+776 DNILFGKE
-784 MDETWFNRVVDACA
+784 MDEAWFSRVIDACA

-824 QKQRVSLARA
+824 QKQRVNLARA
-834 VYQRSSIYLLDDPL
+834 VYQKASIYLLDDPL

-868 LLKDKTRVLVTHM
+868 LLKDKTRVLVTHT
-881 ISVLHQVDNI
+881 INILPQVDNI
-891 VVLVN
+891 VFLVD
-896 GMIAEIGSY
+896 GMISEIGSY
-905 QELSQRNGAFA
+905 QELLQRNGAFA
-916 EFLQSHNTAEEKA
+916 EFLHSHLTAEEKA
-929 CSGFPATG
+929 GAGFPAIGDTK
-937 GIRDTVTSRNNPSGD
+937 GIIPSRNGPSQE
-952 KLLSDNSVKSPAMG
+952 KLFSAMG
-966 RETIPISQGCTT
+966 RETIPVSQDCTT
-978 AEVTEGR
+978 AAATRGR
-985 LTRGEKTQRGRV
+985 LTTGEKTQHGRV
-997 NTSVYAA
+997 NTSIYAA
-1004 YLRAAGLPL
+1004 YLQATGLPL
-1013 CAYIILLF
+1013 CVYILLLF
-1021 TCQQVLSF
+1021 TSQQGLSF
-1029 FRGYWLSVWTEDPVH
+1029 SRGYWLSLWTDDPVH
-1044 NGTQQYTELRVGV
+1044 NGTQQHTELRVGV
-1057 FGALGVIQAVV
+1057 FGALGVIQALV
-1068 RFVSTAAVFLGGM
+1068 RFTSTAAVLLGGVL
-1081 SASHKLF
+1081 ASHKLF

-1094 VARSPTVFFE
+1094 IARSPMVFFE
-1104 ETPIGNLL
+1104 QTPIGNLL
-1112 NRFSKEMDAIDSIIP
+1112 NRFSREMDAIDSVIP

-1147 IVATPKAAIAIVPL
+1147 IVATPRAAMAIVPL
-1161 TAFYAVFQHFY
+1161 TVLYAVFQHFY
-1172 VTTSCQLR
+1172 VITSCQLR
-1180 RLEAAS
+1180 RTEAAS

-1194 SETFH
+1194 SETFQ

-1214 TKSNSLVDEN
+1214 LKSNFLVDEN
-1224 LRICFPGAVAD
+1224 QRVCFPGAVAD

-1243 FLGNGVVLFAA
+1243 FLGNGIVLFAA
-1254 LFAAIG
+1254 LFAAMG
-1260 RTHLSPGT
+1260 RAHLSPGT
-1268 AGFSISY
+1268 AGFSISH

-1299 VERVS
+1299 VERVR
-1304 EYSRTPK
+1304 EYVRTPK
-1311 EAPWTLNNKLQGQVW
+1311 EAPWTLNGKLQDQVW

-1342 PNLELALKHI
+1342 PNLELALKHVT
-1352 NLTINGK
+1352 LTISGQ

-1374 LAAGLL
+1374 LAVGLL

-1387 GAILIDGQDIAQ
+1387 GAILIDGLDIAQ
-1399 LGLHDLRMKI
+1399 LGLHDLRTNI
-1409 TVIPQDPVLFSGTLR
+1409 TVVPQDPVLFSGSLR
-1424 MNLDPLNQYTDAD
+1424 MNLDPLNHYCDAA

-1444 TQLKNFVADLPEQL
+1444 THLKNFVADLPDQL
-1458 EYKCTDQGENL
+1458 EHQCSDQGENL
-1469 STGQKQLVCLAR
+1469 SAGQKQLVCLAR
-1481 ALLQKAK
+1481 ALLRKAK
-1488 VLILDEA
+1488 ILILDEA
-1495 TAAIDTE
+1495 TAAVDLE
-1502 TDLQIQSALRTQF
+1502 TDLQIQATLRTQF
-1515 KESTV
+1515 KDSTV
-1520 LTIAHRINT
+1520 LTIAHRLNT

-1544 AEFDTPK
+1544 AEFDTPER
-1551 QLIAQKGL
+1551 LIAQKGL
-1559 FYKLMEESGLV
+1559 LYRLMEESGL

>member
-1 MPGLYLRLLPPRPL
+1 
-15 PPLHPPAAPGRT
+15 
-27 LLSVPWLR
+27 
-35 AARGSPPFSTRD
+35 
-47 AILRV
+47 
-52 PLNSETLSMALGRL
+52 
-66 CGSRDGSAGLWD
+66 
-78 WNQTWYT
+78 
-85 NSPRFTWCFENT
+85 ENT

-108 ICFPFYYSYLRH
+108 ICFPFYYLYLRH

-144 LCFSNVFFVMWEIS
+144 LCFSNVFFVLWEIS

-173 LGITMILAMFLTQAE
+173 LGITMVILFFVLCVAQL
-188 RMMGIRSS
+188 R
-196 GIMLIY
+196 
-202 WLLTFLSAL
+202 LLGAL
-211 VIFSSKIQR
+211 
-220 GLERGFLEDFFHHV
+220 LGFLEDFFHHV
-234 ATYLYVSLVLGE
+234 VTYLYASLVLGE

-255 PPFFSKAVNCSNQ
+255 PPFFNKANQ
-268 CPEASSSFL
+268 CPEANSSFL

-299 DDLWSVRKKD
+299 DDLWAVRKED

-315 AWAEKE
+315 GWAERE
-321 WKKYNKRMK
+321 WKKYNNRMK
-330 QKMES
+330 HQKIES
-335 ATFKKSQKTETDTAE
+335 DIAE

-370 AFWSMFGTYFLL
+370 AFWSMFGTYFLF

-419 FYAFVLVLLACLQT
+419 FYAFILVLLACLQT

-466 SASRKTVTVGEIVNL
+466 NASRKAVTVGEIVNL

-529 FLLPLNFMITKRR
+529 FLLPLNFMITKKR

-653 LPFSINAAVQAK
+653 LPFSINAAVQ
-665 VSLKRLAAFL
+665 VNCRLCFFFFAQ
-675 NLEELNP
+675 
-682 ESSNRNTSDCVPA
+682 A
-695 SIIIRNG
+695 SIVVRNG

-753 FVTMKGTAAYVPQQA
+753 CVTMKGTAAYVPQQA

-776 DNILFGKK
+776 DNILFGKE

-824 QKQRVSLARA
+824 QKQRISLARA

-881 ISVLHQVDNI
+881 ISILHQVDNI
-891 VVLVN
+891 VVLVD

-929 CSGFPATG
+929 CSGFPGNA
-937 GIRDTVTSRNNPSGD
+937 IKP
-952 KLLSDNSVKSPAMG
+952 PAMG
-966 RETIPISQGCTT
+966 RKTIPVSQDCTT
-978 AEVTEGR
+978 AEVTAGR
-985 LTRGEKTQRGRV
+985 LTRGEKTQQGRV
-997 NTSVYAA
+997 IYAA
-1004 YLRAAGLPL
+1004 YLRATGLPL
-1013 CAYIILLF
+1013 YAYIILLF
-1021 TCQQVLSF
+1021 TCQQGVSF
-1029 FRGYWLSVWTEDPVH
+1029 FRGYWLSMWTEDPVH

-1057 FGALGVIQAVV
+1057 FGALGVIQGL
-1068 RFVSTAAVFLGGM
+1068 FVSTAAVFLGGVL
-1081 SASHKLF
+1081 ASHKLF

-1094 VARSPTVFFE
+1094 VARSPAVFFE

-1147 IVATPKAAIAIVPL
+1147 IVATPKAAMAIVPL

-1172 VTTSCQLR
+1172 VITSCQLR

-1194 SETFH
+1194 SETFQ

-1214 TKSNSLVDEN
+1214 LKSNCLVDEN

-1243 FLGNGVVLFAA
+1243 FLGNGIVLFAA

-1311 EAPWTLNNKLQGQVW
+1311 EAPWTLNDKLQGQVW

-1387 GAILIDGQDIAQ
+1387 GAILIDGQNIAQ

-1495 TAAIDTE
+1495 TAAIDIE

-1535 ILVLENGQI
+1535 ILVLEDGQI

-1559 FYKLMEESGLV
+1559 FYKLMEESGLA

>member
-1 MPGLYLRLLPPRPL
+1 
-15 PPLHPPAAPGRT
+15 RT
-27 LLSVPWLR
+27 LLAVL
-35 AARGSPPFSTRD
+35 
-47 AILRV
+47 
-52 PLNSETLSMALGRL
+52 
-66 CGSRDGSAGLWD
+66 SRDGSRPRWSGKGD
-78 WNQTWYT
+78 WNQTWHANT
-85 NSPRFTWCFENT
+85 PRFTWCFEKT
-97 VLAWIPCAYLW
+97 VIAWIPCAYLW
-108 ICFPFYYSYLRH
+108 ISFPFYYMYLRY

-133 IKMVLGFLLVI
+133 TKMVLGFLLVI
-144 LCFSNVFFVMWEIS
+144 LCFSNVFFVLWEIS
-158 QGIPRTPAFFISPAV
+158 QGVPRTPAFVISPAV

-188 RMMGIRSS
+188 RMMGIQSS
-196 GIMLIY
+196 GILLIY
-202 WLLTFLSAL
+202 WLLSFLSA
-211 VIFSSKIQR
+211 VVMFSSKIQH
-220 GLERGFLEDFFHHV
+220 GLEKVNPFHHV

-255 PPFFSKAVNCSNQ
+255 PPFFSKAVNDPNQ

-277 SKITYWWF
+277 SKITYWWL

-292 CRQSLGV
+292 YQQSLGV
-299 DDLWSVRKKD
+299 DDLWSVRKED

-315 AWAEKE
+315 TWHSVHLFYYFTDKDQLE
-321 WKKYNKRMK
+321 RI
-330 QKMES
+330 QKNPWYFCIFGIS
-335 ATFKKSQKTETDTAE
+335 SVRHGFINI
-350 AEETEV
+350 
-356 LLQSEHSQSGPLLQ
+356 LLVS
-370 AFWSMFGTYFLL
+370 
-382 STLCLVICDVFLF
+382 C
-395 SIPKILSLFL
+395 SLFL

-419 FYAFVLVLLACLQT
+419 FYAFIMVLLACLQT

-466 SASRKTVTVGEIVNL
+466 NASRKAVTVGEIVNL

-512 LWQLLGPSALAS
+512 LWQLLGPSALTS

-529 FLLPLNFMITKRR
+529 FLLPLNFMITKKR
-542 SHFQEAQMKHK
+542 SHFQVHFMKHK

-570 KLYGWEKTFMEKVHA
+570 KLYGWEKTFMEKVLG
-585 IRRQELQ
+585 IRKQELQ

-602 ASLASFHSST
+602 QMVCFFFAPFQ
-612 FLIAFVMFAVYTLVD
+612 IAFVMFAVYTLVD

-653 LPFSINAAVQAK
+653 LPFSINAVVQVNCRLWLFLYLPLNFTCSFSPHILVQA
-665 VSLKRLAAFL
+665 
-675 NLEELNP
+675 
-682 ESSNRNTSDCVPA
+682 
-695 SIIIRNG
+695 SITIRNG
-702 TFCWSKD
+702 TFCWSKE

-724 SLLAVVGQVG
+724 SLLAIVGQVG

-744 LGDLEKMDG
+744 LGELEQMDG
-753 FVTMKGTAAYVPQQA
+753 CVTMKGTAAYVPQQA

-776 DNILFGKK
+776 DNILFGNE
-784 MDETWFNRVVDACA
+784 MDEAWFNSVVDACA

-824 QKQRVSLARA
+824 QKQRVNLARA
-834 VYQRSSIYLLDDPL
+834 VYQKASIYLLDDPL

-859 FEHVLGPNG
+859 FEHVLGPSG
-868 LLKDKTRVLVTHM
+868 LLKDKTRVLVTHT
-881 ISVLHQVDNI
+881 IGILHQVDNI
-891 VVLVN
+891 VVLVD
-896 GMIAEIGSY
+896 GMISEIGSY
-905 QELSQRNGAFA
+905 QELLQRNGAFA
-916 EFLQSHNTAEEKA
+916 EFLHSHITAEENA
-929 CSGFPATG
+929 CSGFPGNSHAFNIITHYMCCSSTLTLIFLLLERILCNGSFLKSYTG
-937 GIRDTVTSRNNPSGD
+937 QNGICKALRE
-952 KLLSDNSVKSPAMG
+952 NSWFILQLQ
-966 RETIPISQGCTT
+966 E
-978 AEVTEGR
+978 
-985 LTRGEKTQRGRV
+985 V
-997 NTSVYAA
+997 NTSIYAA
-1004 YLRAAGLPL
+1004 YLKAAGIPL
-1013 CAYIILLF
+1013 CVYIILLF
-1021 TCQQVLSF
+1021 TCQQALSF
-1029 FRGYWLSVWTEDPVH
+1029 FRGYWLSMWTNDPVY
-1044 NGTQQYTELRVGV
+1044 NGTQQHTELRVGV
-1057 FGALGVIQAVV
+1057 FGALGVIQAVC
-1068 RFVSTAAVFLGGM
+1068 RFVSTAAVLLGGVI
-1081 SASHKLF
+1081 ASHKLF

-1094 VARSPTVFFE
+1094 VGRSPMVFFE
-1104 ETPIGNLL
+1104 QTPIGNLL
-1112 NRFSKEMDAIDSIIP
+1112 NRFSREMDAIDSIIP

-1147 IVATPKAAIAIVPL
+1147 IVATPKAAMAIVPL
-1161 TAFYAVFQHFY
+1161 TVFYAVFQHFY
-1172 VTTSCQLR
+1172 VVTSCQLR
-1180 RLEAAS
+1180 RMDAAS

-1214 TKSNSLVDEN
+1214 LKSNFLVDEN
-1224 LRICFPGAVAD
+1224 QRICFAGAVAD

-1243 FLGNGVVLFAA
+1243 FLGNGIVLFAA
-1254 LFAAIG
+1254 LFATVG
-1260 RTHLSPGT
+1260 RKHLSPGT

-1299 VERVS
+1299 VERVR

-1311 EAPWTLNNKLQGQVW
+1311 EAPWTLNGKLQGQVW

-1352 NLTINGK
+1352 NLSIKGK

-1374 LAAGLL
+1374 LAVGLL

-1399 LGLHDLRMKI
+1399 LGLHDLRTKI

-1437 IWTALEL
+1437 IWTALEV
-1444 TQLKNFVADLPEQL
+1444 TQLKNFVADLPDQL
-1458 EYKCTDQGENL
+1458 EYKCTDRGENL
-1469 STGQKQLVCLAR
+1469 SAGQKQLVCLAR

-1495 TAAIDTE
+1495 TAAVDLE
-1502 TDLQIQSALRTQF
+1502 TDLQIQSTLRTQF

-1535 ILVLENGQI
+1535 ILVLDNGQI
-1544 AEFDTPK
+1544 SEFNTPE

-1559 FYKLMEESGLV
+1559 FYRLMEESGLA

>member
-1 MPGLYLRLLPPRPL
+1 
-15 PPLHPPAAPGRT
+15 AAG
-27 LLSVPWLR
+27 
-35 AARGSPPFSTRD
+35 G
-47 AILRV
+47 
-52 PLNSETLSMALGRL
+52 GL
-66 CGSRDGSAGLWD
+66 CGSREGSAALWD

-85 NSPRFTWCFENT
+85 NTPRFTQCFEST
-97 VLAWIPCAYLW
+97 VVAWIPCAYLW
-108 ICFPFYYSYLRH
+108 ICFPFYYLYLRH
-120 KNKGYIR
+120 ENKGYIR
-127 MSHIFK
+127 MSRIFK
-133 IKMVLGFLLVI
+133 TKMVLGFILVI
-144 LCFSNVFFVMWEIS
+144 LCFSNVFFVLWEIS
-158 QGIPRTPAFFISPAV
+158 QGKPRAPAFFISPAV
-173 LGITMILAMFLTQAE
+173 VGITMILAMFLTQAE
-188 RMMGIRSS
+188 RMMGIQSS
-196 GIMLIY
+196 GVLLIY
-202 WLLTFLSAL
+202 WLLSFIAAAVMFT
-211 VIFSSKIQR
+211 SKVQR
-220 GLERGFLEDFFHHV
+220 ALERGFLEDSFHHV
-234 ATYLYVSLVLGE
+234 TTYVYASLVLGE

-255 PPFFSKAVNCSNQ
+255 PPFFSKAINNPNQ

-277 SKITYWWF
+277 FKITYWWL

-292 CRQSLGV
+292 HHQSLGV
-299 DDLWSVRKKD
+299 DDLWPVRKED

-315 AWAEKE
+315 ARAERE
-321 WKKYNKRMK
+321 WKRCRSRTQQKR
-330 QKMES
+330 ES
-335 ATFKKSQKTETDTAE
+335 ATFKKGRKSETGIPE

-356 LLQSEHSQSGPLLQ
+356 LLQSEHSQSRPLLK
-370 AFWSMFGTYFLL
+370 ALWSMFGTYFLL
-382 STLCLVICDVFLF
+382 STVCLVICDVFLF
-395 SIPKILSLFL
+395 SIPKLLSLFL

-419 FYAFVLVLLACLQT
+419 FYAFTMFLLACLQT

-460 KILIMS
+460 KILVMS
-466 SASRKTVTVGEIVNL
+466 NASRKAAAVGEIVNL

-512 LWQLLGPSALAS
+512 LWQLLGPSALTS
-524 IAVFL
+524 VAVFL
-529 FLLPLNFMITKRR
+529 FLLPLNFVITKKR
-542 SHFQEAQMKHK
+542 SQFQETQMKHK

-570 KLYGWEKTFMEKVHA
+570 KLYGWEKTFMEKVLS
-585 IRRQELQ
+585 IRKQELQ

-612 FLIAFVMFAVYTLVD
+612 FLIAFVMFAAYTLVD
-627 NTHVLD
+627 STHVLD

-682 ESSNRNTSDCVPA
+682 ESSSRSTSDCGGLF
-695 SIIIRNG
+695 ITIRNG
-702 TFCWSKD
+702 TFCWSKE

-734 AGKSSLLSAL
+734 SGKSSLLSAL
-744 LGDLEKMDG
+744 LGELEKTDG
-753 FVTMKGTAAYVPQQA
+753 CMTMKDTAAYVPQQA

-776 DNILFGKK
+776 DNILFGKE
-784 MDETWFNRVVDACA
+784 MDETWFNRVIAACA

-834 VYQRSSIYLLDDPL
+834 VYQKASIYLLDDPL

-868 LLKDKTRVLVTHM
+868 LLKDKTRVLVTHA
-881 ISVLHQVDNI
+881 INILPQVDNI
-891 VVLVN
+891 VLLVD
-896 GMIAEIGSY
+896 GTISEVGSY
-905 QELSQRNGAFA
+905 QELLQRNGAFA
-916 EFLQSHNTAEEKA
+916 EFLHSHITAEEKA
-929 CSGFPATG
+929 GAVFPAVG
-937 GIRDTVTSRNNPSGD
+937 DTKGTITSRNGPSQE
-952 KLLSDNSVKSPAMG
+952 KLLSVNSVKSSAMR
-966 RETIPISQGCTT
+966 RETTPVSQDCTT
-978 AEVTEGR
+978 AAATEGR
-985 LTRGEKTQRGRV
+985 LTKEEKTQYGRV
-997 NTSVYAA
+997 NTSTYAA
-1004 YLRAAGLPL
+1004 YLKATGVPL
-1013 CAYIILLF
+1013 CVYIILLF
-1021 TCQQVLSF
+1021 ACQQALSF
-1029 FRGYWLSVWTEDPVH
+1029 SRGYWLSMWTDDPVH
-1044 NGTQQYTELRVGV
+1044 NGTQEHTELRVGV
-1057 FGALGVIQAVV
+1057 FGALGGIQALG
-1068 RFVSTAAVFLGGM
+1068 RFASTAAVLLGGVL
-1081 SASHKLF
+1081 ASHKLF

-1094 VARSPTVFFE
+1094 VARSPMVFFE
-1104 ETPIGNLL
+1104 QTPIGHLL
-1112 NRFSKEMDAIDSIIP
+1112 NRFSREMDAIDSVIP

-1147 IVATPKAAIAIVPL
+1147 IVATPKAAMAIVPL
-1161 TAFYAVFQHFY
+1161 TVLYAVFQHFY
-1172 VTTSCQLR
+1172 VITSCQLR
-1180 RLEAAS
+1180 RIEAAS

-1199 GSSVIRAYKDQERFI
+1199 GSSVIRAYRDQERFI
-1214 TKSNSLVDEN
+1214 LKSNFLVDEN
-1224 LRICFPGAVAD
+1224 QRICFPGAVAD

-1254 LFAAIG
+1254 LFAAMG
-1260 RTHLSPGT
+1260 RTYLSPGT

-1281 VLNWMV
+1281 VLNWIV

-1299 VERVS
+1299 VERVR
-1304 EYSRTPK
+1304 EYLRTPK
-1311 EAPWTLNNKLQGQVW
+1311 EAPWTLNGKLQDQVW

-1342 PNLELALKHI
+1342 PNLELALKHV
-1352 NLTINGK
+1352 NLTVHGR

-1374 LAAGLL
+1374 VAVGLL

-1387 GAILIDGQDIAQ
+1387 GAILIDGLDIAQ
-1399 LGLHDLRMKI
+1399 LGLHDLRTKI
-1409 TVIPQDPVLFSGTLR
+1409 TVIPQDPVLFSGSLR
-1424 MNLDPLNQYTDAD
+1424 MNLDPLNRYTDAD

-1444 TQLKNFVADLPEQL
+1444 TQLKNFVADLPDQL
-1458 EYKCTDQGENL
+1458 EYQCTDQGENL
-1469 STGQKQLVCLAR
+1469 SVGQKQLVCLAR
-1481 ALLQKAK
+1481 ALLRKAK
-1488 VLILDEA
+1488 ILILDEA
-1495 TAAIDTE
+1495 TAAVDLE
-1502 TDLQIQSALRTQF
+1502 TDLQIQSTLRTQF
-1515 KESTV
+1515 KDSTV
-1520 LTIAHRINT
+1520 LTVAHRINT

-1535 ILVLENGQI
+1535 ILVLENGRV
-1544 AEFDTPK
+1544 AEFDTPEH
-1551 QLIAQKGL
+1551 LIAQKGL
-1559 FYKLMEESGLV
+1559 FYGLMEESGLV

>member
-1 MPGLYLRLLPPRPL
+1 ACLKYLSD
-15 PPLHPPAAPGRT
+15 T
-27 LLSVPWLR
+27 DS
-35 AARGSPPFSTRD
+35 
-47 AILRV
+47 
-52 PLNSETLSMALGRL
+52 SEPCS
-66 CGSRDGSAGLWD
+66 C
-78 WNQTWYT
+78 
-85 NSPRFTWCFENT
+85 T
-97 VLAWIPCAYLW
+97 VIAWIPCAYLW
-108 ICFPFYYSYLRH
+108 ISFPFYYMYLRY
-120 KNKGYIR
+120 KSNGYIR

-133 IKMVLGFLLVI
+133 TKMVLGFLLVM
-144 LCFSNVFFVMWEIS
+144 LCFSNVFFVLWEIS

-188 RMMGIRSS
+188 RMMGIQSS
-196 GIMLIY
+196 GILLIY
-202 WLLTFLSAL
+202 WLLSFLSA
-211 VIFSSKIQR
+211 VVMFSSKIQH
-220 GLERGFLEDFFHHV
+220 GLERVSEIMCPLSISSTILLTKISYREYRKISGTSEFLVFHQ
-234 ATYLYVSLVLGE
+234 LDMNSSIFCSC
-246 LVLFCLVDH
+246 LF
-255 PPFFSKAVNCSNQ
+255 
-268 CPEASSSFL
+268 AS
-277 SKITYWWF
+277 
-285 SGLVWKG
+285 
-292 CRQSLGV
+292 
-299 DDLWSVRKKD
+299 
-309 SSEEIV
+309 
-315 AWAEKE
+315 
-321 WKKYNKRMK
+321 
-330 QKMES
+330 
-335 ATFKKSQKTETDTAE
+335 
-350 AEETEV
+350 
-356 LLQSEHSQSGPLLQ
+356 
-370 AFWSMFGTYFLL
+370 
-382 STLCLVICDVFLF
+382 
-395 SIPKILSLFL
+395 SLFL

-419 FYAFVLVLLACLQT
+419 FYAFIMVLLACLQT

-446 GLRLKTAVTGLVYR
+446 GLKLKTVVTGLVYR

-466 SASRKTVTVGEIVNL
+466 NASRKAVTVGEIVNL
-481 VSVDVQKLMDLI
+481 ISVDVQKLMDLI

-512 LWQLLGPSALAS
+512 LWQLLGPSALTS
-524 IAVFL
+524 VAVFL
-529 FLLPLNFMITKRR
+529 FLLPLNFMITKKR
-542 SHFQEAQMKHK
+542 SHFQVHFMKHK

-570 KLYGWEKTFMEKVHA
+570 KLYGWEKTFMEKVLG
-585 IRRQELQ
+585 IRKQELK

-602 ASLASFHSST
+602 QMVCFFFAPFQ
-612 FLIAFVMFAVYTLVD
+612 IAFVMFAVYTLVD
-627 NTHVLD
+627 NTHILD

-653 LPFSINAAVQAK
+653 LPFSINAVVQAK
-665 VSLKRLAAFL
+665 VSFNRLAAFL

-682 ESSNRNTSDCVPA
+682 KSSNRNTSDCGGQRLIEVGC
-695 SIIIRNG
+695 S
-702 TFCWSKD
+702 F
-709 TSPCLRRIDLTVPQG
+709 LYRIDLTVPQG
-724 SLLAVVGQVG
+724 SLIAIVGQVG

-744 LGDLEKMDG
+744 LGELEQMDG
-753 FVTMKGTAAYVPQQA
+753 CVTMKGTAAYVPQQA

-776 DNILFGKK
+776 DNILFGNE
-784 MDETWFNRVVDACA
+784 MDEAWFNSVVDACA

-824 QKQRVSLARA
+824 QKQRVNLARA
-834 VYQRSSIYLLDDPL
+834 VYQKASIYLLDDPL

-868 LLKDKTRVLVTHM
+868 LLKNKTRVLVTHT
-881 ISVLHQVDNI
+881 ISILHQVDNI
-891 VVLVN
+891 VVLVD
-896 GMIAEIGSY
+896 GMISEIGSY
-905 QELSQRNGAFA
+905 QELLQRNGAFA
-916 EFLQSHNTAEEKA
+916 EFLHSHSTAEEKA
-929 CSGFPATG
+929 CSGFPG
-937 GIRDTVTSRNNPSGD
+937 NLD
-952 KLLSDNSVKSPAMG
+952 KLELFYPDLSVICFLN
-966 RETIPISQGCTT
+966 
-978 AEVTEGR
+978 
-985 LTRGEKTQRGRV
+985 V
-997 NTSVYAA
+997 NTSIYAA
-1004 YLRAAGLPL
+1004 YLKATGIPL
-1013 CAYIILLF
+1013 CVYIVLLF
-1021 TCQQVLSF
+1021 MCQQALSF
-1029 FRGYWLSVWTEDPVH
+1029 FRGYWLSMWTNDPVY
-1044 NGTQQYTELRVGV
+1044 NGTQQHTELRVGV
-1057 FGALGVIQAVV
+1057 FGALGIIQAIC
-1068 RFVSTAAVFLGGM
+1068 RFVSTAAVLLGGVI
-1081 SASHKLF
+1081 ASYKLF

-1094 VARSPTVFFE
+1094 VGRSPMVFFE
-1104 ETPIGNLL
+1104 QTPIGNLL

-1136 LFNLLEIYLVI
+1136 LFNLVEIYLVI
-1147 IVATPKAAIAIVPL
+1147 IVATPKAAMAIVPL
-1161 TAFYAVFQHFY
+1161 TVFYAHFY
-1172 VTTSCQLR
+1172 VITSCQLR
-1180 RLEAAS
+1180 CMEAAS

-1214 TKSNSLVDEN
+1214 LKSNFLVDEN
-1224 LRICFPGAVAD
+1224 QRICFAGAVAD

-1243 FLGNGVVLFAA
+1243 FLGNSIVLFAA
-1254 LFAAIG
+1254 LFATVG
-1260 RTHLSPGT
+1260 RKHLSPGT
-1268 AGFSISY
+1268 AGFSVSY

-1299 VERVS
+1299 VERVK

-1311 EAPWTLNNKLQGQVW
+1311 EAPWTLNVKLQGQVW

-1342 PNLELALKHI
+1342 PNLELALKCI

-1374 LAAGLL
+1374 LALGLL

-1399 LGLHDLRMKI
+1399 LGLHDLRTKI

-1444 TQLKNFVADLPEQL
+1444 TQLKNFVADFPDQL
-1458 EYKCTDQGENL
+1458 EYKCTDRGENL
-1469 STGQKQLVCLAR
+1469 SAGQKQLVCLAR

-1495 TAAIDTE
+1495 TAAVDLE
-1502 TDLQIQSALRTQF
+1502 TDLQIQSALRTHF

-1535 ILVLENGQI
+1535 ILVLDNGQI
-1544 AEFDTPK
+1544 SEFDTPE

-1559 FYKLMEESGLV
+1559 FYRLMEESGLA

>member
-1 MPGLYLRLLPPRPL
+1 M
-15 PPLHPPAAPGRT
+15 AAG
-27 LLSVPWLR
+27 
-35 AARGSPPFSTRD
+35 GS
-47 AILRV
+47 
-52 PLNSETLSMALGRL
+52 L
-66 CGSRDGSAGLWD
+66 CGSREGSAELWD

-85 NSPRFTWCFENT
+85 NTPRFTWCFEST
-97 VLAWIPCAYLW
+97 VIAWIPCAYLW
-108 ICFPFYYSYLRH
+108 VCFPFYYLYLRH
-120 KNKGYIR
+120 KSKGYIR

-133 IKMVLGFLLVI
+133 TKMVLGFILVI
-144 LCFSNVFFVMWEIS
+144 LCFSNVFFVLWEVS
-158 QGIPRTPAFFISPAV
+158 QGIPRAPAFFISPAV
-173 LGITMILAMFLTQAE
+173 VGITVILAMFLTQAE
-188 RMMGIRSS
+188 RMMGIQSS
-196 GIMLIY
+196 GVLLIY
-202 WLLTFLSAL
+202 WLLSFVAA
-211 VIFSSKIQR
+211 VVMFSSKVLHA
-220 GLERGFLEDFFHHV
+220 LERGFLEDHFRHIT
-234 ATYLYVSLVLGE
+234 TYLYASLVLGE

-255 PPFFSKAVNCSNQ
+255 PPFFSKAVDNPNQ
-268 CPEASSSFL
+268 CPEASTCFL

-292 CRQSLGV
+292 CRKSLGV
-299 DDLWSVRKKD
+299 DDLWPVRKED

-315 AWAEKE
+315 AWAERE
-321 WKKYNKRMK
+321 WKKCHSRTQ

-335 ATFKKSQKTETDTAE
+335 ATFKKGQKSETGIAE

-356 LLQSEHSQSGPLLQ
+356 LLQSKHNQSGPLLK

-395 SIPKILSLFL
+395 SIPKVLSLFL

-419 FYAFVLVLLACLQT
+419 FYACTMFLLACLQT

-446 GLRLKTAVTGLVYR
+446 GLRLKTAVTGLAYR
-460 KILIMS
+460 KILVMS
-466 SASRKTVTVGEIVNL
+466 NASRKAATVGEIVNL

-512 LWQLLGPSALAS
+512 LWQLLGPSALTS

-529 FLLPLNFMITKRR
+529 FLLPLNFVITKKR
-542 SHFQEAQMKHK
+542 SQFQETQMKHK

-570 KLYGWEKTFMEKVHA
+570 KMYGWEKTFMEKVLG
-585 IRRQELQ
+585 IRKEELQ

-627 NTHVLD
+627 NTHILD

-665 VSLKRLAAFL
+665 VSLNRLAAFL

-682 ESSNRNTSDCVPA
+682 KSSSRNTSDCVQA
-695 SIIIRNG
+695 SITIRNG
-702 TFCWSKD
+702 TFCWSKE

-744 LGDLEKMDG
+744 LGELEKMDG
-753 FVTMKGTAAYVPQQA
+753 CVTMKGTTAYVPQQA

-776 DNILFGKK
+776 DNILFGKE
-784 MDETWFNRVVDACA
+784 MDEAWFNSVIDACG

-824 QKQRVSLARA
+824 QKQRVNLARA
-834 VYQRSSIYLLDDPL
+834 VYQKASIYLLDDPL

-859 FEHVLGPNG
+859 FEHVLGHNS
-868 LLKDKTRVLVTHM
+868 LLKDKTRVLVTHT
-881 ISVLHQVDNI
+881 INILPQVDNI
-891 VVLVN
+891 VLLVD
-896 GMIAEIGSY
+896 GMISEIGSY
-905 QELSQRNGAFA
+905 RELLQRNGAFA
-916 EFLQSHNTAEEKA
+916 EFLHSHVTAEEKA
-929 CSGFPATG
+929 AAGFPAIG
-937 GIRDTVTSRNNPSGD
+937 DTKGTITSRNGSSQE
-952 KLLSDNSVKSPAMG
+952 KLFSDNSVKSAME
-966 RETIPISQGCTT
+966 RETIPVSQECTT
-978 AEVTEGR
+978 AAATKGR
-985 LTRGEKTQRGRV
+985 LTKGEKTQHGRV
-997 NTSVYAA
+997 NTLIYAA
-1004 YLRAAGLPL
+1004 YLKATGLPFCL
-1013 CAYIILLF
+1013 YAILLF
-1021 TCQQVLSF
+1021 TSQQAVSF
-1029 FRGYWLSVWTEDPVH
+1029 SRGYWLSMWTDDPVH
-1044 NGTQQYTELRVGV
+1044 NGTQQHTELRVGV
-1057 FGALGVIQAVV
+1057 FGALGVIQALG
-1068 RFVSTAAVFLGGM
+1068 RFASTAAVLLGGVL
-1081 SASHKLF
+1081 ASHKLF

-1094 VARSPTVFFE
+1094 VARSPVVFFE
-1104 ETPIGNLL
+1104 QTPIGNLL
-1112 NRFSKEMDAIDSIIP
+1112 NRFSRDMDAIDSVIP

-1147 IVATPKAAIAIVPL
+1147 IVATPRAAMAIVPL
-1161 TAFYAVFQHFY
+1161 TVLYAAFQHFY
-1172 VTTSCQLR
+1172 VITSCQLR
-1180 RLEAAS
+1180 RIEAAS

-1194 SETFH
+1194 SETFQ
-1199 GSSVIRAYKDQERFI
+1199 GSSVIRAYKDQERFNL
-1214 TKSNSLVDEN
+1214 KSNFLVDEN
-1224 LRICFPGAVAD
+1224 QRICFPGAVAD

-1243 FLGNGVVLFAA
+1243 FLGNGIVLFAA
-1254 LFAAIG
+1254 LFAAMG

-1299 VERVS
+1299 VERVR
-1304 EYSRTPK
+1304 EYLRTPK
-1311 EAPWTLNNKLQGQVW
+1311 EAPWTLNGKLQGQVW

-1342 PNLELALKHI
+1342 PNLELALKHV
-1352 NLTINGK
+1352 NLTINGQ

-1374 LAAGLL
+1374 LAVGLL

-1387 GAILIDGQDIAQ
+1387 GMILIDGLDIAQ
-1399 LGLHDLRMKI
+1399 LGLHDLRNKI
-1409 TVIPQDPVLFSGTLR
+1409 TVIPQDPVLFSGSLR
-1424 MNLDPLNQYTDAD
+1424 MNLDPLNQHTDAD

-1444 TQLKNFVADLPEQL
+1444 TQLKNFVAELPDQL

-1481 ALLQKAK
+1481 ALLRKAK
-1488 VLILDEA
+1488 ILILDEA
-1495 TAAIDTE
+1495 TAAVDIE
-1502 TDLQIQSALRTQF
+1502 TDLQIQSTLRTQF
-1515 KESTV
+1515 KDSTV
-1520 LTIAHRINT
+1520 LTIAHRIT
-1529 IMDCDR
+1529 TVMDCDR
-1535 ILVLENGQI
+1535 ILVLEDGRI
-1544 AEFDTPK
+1544 AEFDTLEH
-1551 QLIAQKGL
+1551 LIAQKGL
-1559 FYKLMEESGLV
+1559 FYRLMKESGLA

>member
-1 MPGLYLRLLPPRPL
+1 MRCDAVCAQGTSYLCC
-15 PPLHPPAAPGRT
+15 T
-27 LLSVPWLR
+27 
-35 AARGSPPFSTRD
+35 
-47 AILRV
+47 
-52 PLNSETLSMALGRL
+52 
-66 CGSRDGSAGLWD
+66 
-78 WNQTWYT
+78 
-85 NSPRFTWCFENT
+85 SPRFTWCFENT

-108 ICFPFYYSYLRH
+108 ICFPFYYLYLRH

-144 LCFSNVFFVMWEIS
+144 LCFSNVFFVLWEIS

-173 LGITMILAMFLTQAE
+173 LGITMILAMFLIQAE
-188 RMMGIRSS
+188 RMMGIQSS
-196 GIMLIY
+196 GIMLVY

-211 VIFSSKIQR
+211 VISSSKIQH

-234 ATYLYVSLVLGE
+234 VTYLYASLVLGE

-255 PPFFSKAVNCSNQ
+255 PPFFNKAVN
-268 CPEASSSFL
+268 SSR
-277 SKITYWWF
+277 I
-285 SGLVWKG
+285 
-292 CRQSLGV
+292 
-299 DDLWSVRKKD
+299 
-309 SSEEIV
+309 
-315 AWAEKE
+315 
-321 WKKYNKRMK
+321 
-330 QKMES
+330 QKNRWCYFIS
-335 ATFKKSQKTETDTAE
+335 DTASVLHRL
-350 AEETEV
+350 TSIV
-356 LLQSEHSQSGPLLQ
+356 LLS
-370 AFWSMFGTYFLL
+370 
-382 STLCLVICDVFLF
+382 C
-395 SIPKILSLFL
+395 SLFL

-419 FYAFVLVLLACLQT
+419 FYAFILVLLACLQT

-460 KILIMS
+460 KVSLK
-466 SASRKTVTVGEIVNL
+466 AVTVGEIVNL

-529 FLLPLNFMITKRR
+529 FLLPLNFMITKKR

-602 ASLASFHSST
+602 AS
-612 FLIAFVMFAVYTLVD
+612 LIAFVMFAVYTLVD

-682 ESSNRNTSDCVPA
+682 ESSNRNTSDCGEVTGWGV
-695 SIIIRNG
+695 S
-702 TFCWSKD
+702 S
-709 TSPCLRRIDLTVPQG
+709 LHRIDLTVPQG

-753 FVTMKGTAAYVPQQA
+753 CVTMKGTAAYVPQQA

-776 DNILFGKK
+776 DNILFGKE

-824 QKQRVSLARA
+824 QKQRISLARA

-881 ISVLHQVDNI
+881 ISILHQVDNI
-891 VVLVN
+891 VVLVD

-929 CSGFPATG
+929 CSGFP
-937 GIRDTVTSRNNPSGD
+937 
-952 KLLSDNSVKSPAMG
+952 VKPPAMG
-966 RETIPISQGCTT
+966 RKTIPVSQDCTT
-978 AEVTEGR
+978 AEVTAGR
-985 LTRGEKTQRGRV
+985 LTRGEKTQQGRV
-997 NTSVYAA
+997 NASVYAA
-1004 YLRAAGLPL
+1004 YLRATGLPL
-1013 CAYIILLF
+1013 YAYIILLF
-1021 TCQQVLSF
+1021 TCQQGVSF
-1029 FRGYWLSVWTEDPVH
+1029 FRGYWLSMWTEDPVH

-1057 FGALGVIQAVV
+1057 FGALGVIQGL
-1068 RFVSTAAVFLGGM
+1068 FVSTAAVFLGGVL
-1081 SASHKLF
+1081 ASHKLF

-1094 VARSPTVFFE
+1094 VARSPAVFFE

-1147 IVATPKAAIAIVPL
+1147 IVATPKAAMAIVPL

-1172 VTTSCQLR
+1172 VITSCQLR

-1194 SETFH
+1194 SETFQ

-1214 TKSNSLVDEN
+1214 LKSNCLVDEN

-1243 FLGNGVVLFAA
+1243 FLGNGIVLFAA

-1311 EAPWTLNNKLQGQVW
+1311 EAPWTLNDKLQGQVW

-1387 GAILIDGQDIAQ
+1387 GAILIDGQNIAQ

-1495 TAAIDTE
+1495 TAAIDIE

-1535 ILVLENGQI
+1535 ILVLEDGQI

-1559 FYKLMEESGLV
+1559 FYKLMEESGLA